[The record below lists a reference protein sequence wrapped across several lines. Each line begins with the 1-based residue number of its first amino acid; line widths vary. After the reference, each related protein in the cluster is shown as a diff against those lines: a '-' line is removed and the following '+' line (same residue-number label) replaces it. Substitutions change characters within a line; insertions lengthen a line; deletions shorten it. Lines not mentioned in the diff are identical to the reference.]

1 MIRLYDTP
9 SRTKRHFE
17 PLEPGKVRLY
27 SCGPTV
33 WDHSHI
39 GNFRCF
45 LFYDVLK
52 RYLRYRGFEVEHVM
66 NLTDIDDRIVERV
79 GASGGGLDGYVG
91 PYIDSFFREL
101 DDLGIERADHYPRA
115 TEHIPE
121 MVQLVELLL
130 RRGLAYV
137 RDGSVYFSIARFPA
151 YGEFAHLDLPG
162 LREGARID
170 SDRYDKEDV
179 RDFVLWKAWTEP
191 DGDLGWESPWG
202 RGRPGWHLECSC
214 MSMKYLGQTF
224 DIHTG
229 GIDLVFPHH
238 QNEIAQSEGATGE
251 PLSRYWMHNEFI
263 NIDGVKLSKSLGNQ
277 LLLGDLADLVETSE
291 RAEAVTG
298 FRYFVVTNHY
308 RTTLNF
314 TGEALAAGIQARRRL
329 NRLYRRLRSLAG
341 QASAAEADGRWVEPV
356 AEAREGFIRHMDD
369 DLNASPAMAAVFGL
383 VSEAQ
388 KALSAGELTQ
398 AGARSVSG
406 LVEEVDGV
414 LGLLDES
421 DESAAALDAPELPPE
436 LGRLVQQRQEARE
449 ARDWARADALRAE
462 LAAAGVVVADTP
474 AGPRWTWERP

>member
-1 MIRLYDTP
+1 MIRFYDTP
-9 SRTKRHFE
+9 SRSKRPFE
-17 PLEPGKVRLY
+17 PLEPGRVRLY

-33 WDHSHI
+33 WDHAHI

-52 RYLRYRGFEVEHVM
+52 RYLRYRGFQVQHVM

-79 GASGGGLDGYVG
+79 GASGGGLEEYVG
-91 PYIDSFFREL
+91 PYIEAFFREL

-121 MVQLVELLL
+121 MVQLVEQLLG
-130 RRGLAYV
+130 RGLAYV

-151 YGEFAHLDLPG
+151 YGDFAHLDIPG

-179 RDFVLWKAWTEP
+179 RDFVLWKAWTGS

-263 NIDGVKLSKSLGNQ
+263 NIDGLKLSKSLGNQ
-277 LLLGDLADLVETSE
+277 LLLRDLPELVEGAGP
-291 RAEAVTG
+291 AEVVPG

-314 TGEALAAGIQARRRL
+314 TEEALEAGISARRRL
-329 NRLYRRLRSLAG
+329 NRLSRRLTSLAG
-341 QASAAEADGRWVEPV
+341 DAPGGADGRWDEAV
-356 AEAREGFIRHMDD
+356 AEARAGFIRHMDD
-369 DLNASPAMAAVFGL
+369 DLNASPAMASVFGL
-383 VSEAQ
+383 VSEAER
-388 KALSAGELTQ
+388 ALSASELNPSE
-398 AGARSVSG
+398 ARRVYG
-406 LVEEVDGV
+406 LIEEVDAVLGV
-414 LGLLDES
+414 LDEPDES
-421 DESAAALDAPELPPE
+421 GTTSEDLELPSE
-436 LGRLVQQRQEARE
+436 LARLVQERQEARE
-449 ARDWARADALRAE
+449 ARDWERADALRAE
-462 LAAAGVVVADTP
+462 LASAGVLITDTP
-474 AGPRWTWERP
+474 AGPRWTWRP

>member
-1 MIRLYDTP
+1 MIRFHDTP
-9 SRTKRHFE
+9 SRSKRPFE

-33 WDHSHI
+33 WDHAHI

-79 GASGGGLDGYVG
+79 GASGGGLEEYVT
-91 PYIDSFFREL
+91 PYIDAFFREL
-101 DDLGIERADHYPRA
+101 DDLGIEHADRYPRA

-121 MVQLVELLL
+121 MVQLVEQLLG
-130 RRGLAYV
+130 RGLAYV

-151 YGEFAHLDLPG
+151 YGEFAHLDIPG
-162 LREGARID
+162 LQEGARID

-191 DGDLGWESPWG
+191 DGDLAWESPWG

-251 PLSRYWMHNEFI
+251 PLSRYWMHNGHL
-263 NIDGVKLSKSLGNQ
+263 NIEGVKLSKSLGNQ
-277 LLLGDLADLVETSE
+277 LLLRDLTELVEGR
-291 RAEAVTG
+291 RAAEVVSG

-314 TGEALAAGIQARRRL
+314 TEEVLEAGIRSRSRL

-341 QASAAEADGRWVEPV
+341 GTAPVPDGRWVEVV
-356 AEAREGFIRHMDD
+356 AEAREGFVRHMDD
-369 DLNASPAMAAVFGL
+369 DLNASPAMASVFGL
-383 VSEAQ
+383 VSGVER
-388 KALSAGELTQ
+388 ALSASELTP
-398 AGARSVSG
+398 AEARAVAD
-406 LVEEVDGV
+406 LIEEVDGA
-414 LGLLDES
+414 LGVLDEAV
-421 DESAAALDAPELPPE
+421 ESGAAQDPELPPE
-436 LGRLVQQRQEARE
+436 LARLVRERQEARE
-449 ARDWARADALRAE
+449 AGDWDRADALRGE
-462 LAAAGVVVADTP
+462 LAAAGVAVTDTP
-474 AGPRWTWERP
+474 DGPRWTWERP